1 LFREGILSRKSQ
13 EKRNMRK
20 ETCEEKEQRH
30 GNKEREQMHVDRWR
44 IPKERDPLLLMS
56 KGESE
61 KH

>member
-1 LFREGILSRKSQ
+1 
-13 EKRNMRK
+13 MRR

-30 GNKEREQMHVDRWR
+30 GNREREKEMHEDRGR
-44 IPKERDPLLLMS
+44 NPKERDPFPLMS